1 MATRSLNAALE
12 AMLEDEIFRPFIAV
26 DLEFDGGNEL
36 NMWTGMGDTTVGSKT
51 YTGAGS
57 LLSVGDVEE
66 NSDLAAQ
73 GAILVLS
80 GLPTSILS
88 AALSQPYHG
97 RRCTIYLGSLD
108 APTAYT
114 EIFGGDM
121 DVMQVIRGT
130 ETVTIQ
136 LEVENRLVTL
146 ERPRV
151 RRYTSAD
158 QKSRY
163 PGDLGMDFVE
173 VERDLVWGKKTDESE
188 AVYG

>member
-1 MATRSLNAALE
+1 MATRTLNAALE
-12 AMLEDEIFRPFIAV
+12 AMLENEVFRPFIAV

-51 YTGAGS
+51 YTGAGT

-66 NSDLAAQ
+66 NSDMAAQ

-80 GLPTSILS
+80 GMPTSILS
-88 AALSQPYHG
+88 SALSEPYQG

-108 APTAYT
+108 APTDYT
-114 EIFGGDM
+114 EIFAGDM
-121 DVMQVIRGT
+121 DVMQVIRGP

-136 LEVENRLVTL
+136 LEVESRLVTL
-146 ERPRV
+146 ERARV

-163 PGDLGMDFVE
+163 PGDKGLDFVE